1 MEYQV
6 EQMLTTGGGWQD
18 QVGGLLPGIKFSSS
32 PSHLP
37 LFVDYEVLDVPQSF
51 IDVLNQHMICIYTGS
66 SSLAPSSP
74 TMLSH
79 THTHTPQRTFATSS
93 QHRPHTTCPRSLAG
107 RAEAVACKVLLPLSC
122 AWYDG

>member
-1 MEYQV
+1 MWMEYQV

-37 LFVDYEVLDVPQSF
+37 LFVDFEVLDVPLSF

-74 TMLSH
+74 TFLSH
-79 THTHTPQRTFATSS
+79 VNVLS
-93 QHRPHTTCPRSLAG
+93 QHPPHTQAAHDLPEVSCRTC
-107 RAEAVACKVLLPLSC
+107 
-122 AWYDG
+122 